1 MTTSE
6 VFPLE
11 IRGLA
16 HALFYAAGT
25 LCGGMVAPTVFGF
38 LIQTGSRGALFV
50 GYLVAPVLM
59 IGAAIAELILG
70 VKAERRSL
78 EEVAS
83 PLSVQ

>member
-1 MTTSE
+1 
-6 VFPLE
+6 
-11 IRGLA
+11 
-16 HALFYAAGT
+16 
-25 LCGGMVAPTVFGF
+25 MVAPTVFGF

>member
-1 MTTSE
+1 
-6 VFPLE
+6 
-11 IRGLA
+11 
-16 HALFYAAGT
+16 LF
-25 LCGGMVAPTVFGF
+25 
-38 LIQTGSRGALFV
+38 I
-50 GYLVAPVLM
+50 GYLVAALLM